1 MVVYSPHK
9 VILFGEHAVVYGYP
23 ALSATVDL
31 FAKIYLVPS
40 RSGLQYTPFV
50 QRTLS
55 YLGLSNIYVKVET
68 SVPSGS
74 GLGTSSMIIS
84 GIIMSERDYSKEKL
98 ANEAF
103 NIEYSTQGLGSPID
117 TSTIAAGG
125 FVLTNGREG
134 IPLWKIEKNGVS
146 WNFSSIPT
154 RNIEMVIVY
163 SGSKGS
169 TREQVAKVKKF
180 YERGKFAKDIMSRIG
195 SITEDGVKAVT
206 RGDAT
211 RVGELMNENHSELKV
226 FGISTDTI
234 EKIVSIGREYGYGA
248 KLTGAGGGGAVIIIP
263 KDKEKLLKRLKEMNV
278 IVFDTSTTSAGIFKR
293 SE

>member
-263 KDKEKLLKRLKEMNV
+263 KDKDKLLKKLKEMNV

>member
-31 FAKIYLVPS
+31 FAKICLVPS

-154 RNIEMVIVY
+154 RSIEMVIVY

-263 KDKEKLLKRLKEMNV
+263 KDKEKLLKKLKEMNV

>member
-50 QRTLS
+50 QKTLS

-74 GLGTSSMIIS
+74 GLGTSSVIIS
-84 GIIMSERDYSKEKL
+84 GILLSERDYSKEQL

-134 IPLWKIEKNGVS
+134 IPLWKIEKNGIS

-154 RNIEMVIVY
+154 RNMDLVIVY

-180 YERGKFAKDIMSRIG
+180 YERGSFAKDIMNRIG
-195 SITEDGVKAVT
+195 SITEDGVKAVMKS
-206 RGDAT
+206 DPA

-226 FGISTDTI
+226 FGISTEQI
-234 EKIVSIGREYGYGA
+234 EKIVSIGRELGYGA
-248 KLTGAGGGGAVIIIP
+248 KLTGAGGGGAVVIIP
-263 KDKEKLLKRLKEMNV
+263 KDKEKLVKRLKEMNV

>member
-31 FAKIYLVPS
+31 FAKIYLIPS

-55 YLGLSNIYVKVET
+55 FLGLNNVYVKVET
-68 SVPSGS
+68 NVPSGS

-84 GIIMSERDYSKEKL
+84 GILLSEKDYQKEAL
-98 ANEAF
+98 ANDAF
-103 NIEYSTQGLGSPID
+103 RIEYETQGLGSPID
-117 TSTIAAGG
+117 TTTISAGG
-125 FVLTNGREG
+125 FVLTNGKVG
-134 IPLWKIEKNGVS
+134 VPLWKIERNGIS
-146 WNFSSIPT
+146 WNFSTIPT
-154 RNIEMVIVY
+154 RNLEMVIVY

-180 YERGKFAKDIMSRIG
+180 YDRGSLAKDIMKRIG
-195 SITEDGVKAVT
+195 NITEEGVRAVMKS
-206 RGDAT
+206 DVAKI
-211 RVGELMNENHSELKV
+211 GELMIENHSELKI
-226 FGISTDTI
+226 FGISTDPI
-234 EKIVSIGREYGYGA
+234 EKIVSIGREYGYGS

-263 KDKEKLLKRLKEMNV
+263 RDKEKLMKKLKELNV
-278 IVFDTSTTSAGIFKR
+278 IVFDTSTTGAGIFKR

>member
-50 QRTLS
+50 QKTLS
-55 YLGLSNIYVKVET
+55 YLGLSNVYVKVET
-68 SVPSGS
+68 NVPSGS
-74 GLGTSSMIIS
+74 GLGTSSMIITS
-84 GIIMSERDYSKEKL
+84 ILLSERDYTKEKL

-103 NIEYSTQGLGSPID
+103 NIEYETQGLGSPID
-117 TSTIAAGG
+117 TTTISAGG
-125 FVLTNGREG
+125 FVLTNGKEG
-134 IPLWKIEKNGVS
+134 VPLWKIEKNGVS
-146 WNFSSIPT
+146 WNFSNIPT

-169 TREQVAKVKKF
+169 TKEQVAKVRKF
-180 YERGKFAKDIMSRIG
+180 YERGKFAKDIMNRIG
-195 SITEDGVKAVT
+195 SITEEGVKAVMK
-206 RGDAT
+206 GDAANI
-211 RVGELMNENHSELKV
+211 GELMNENHSELKV
-226 FGISTDTI
+226 FGISTDQI
-234 EKIVSIGREYGYGA
+234 ERIVSVGREYGYGA
-248 KLTGAGGGGAVIIIP
+248 KLTGAGGGGAVVIIP
-263 KDKEKLLKRLKEMNV
+263 REKDKLLKKLKEMNV
-278 IVFDTSTTSAGIFKR
+278 MVFDTSTTSAGIFKR

>member
-9 VILFGEHAVVYGYP
+9 VIIFGEHAVVYGYP

-31 FAKIYLVPS
+31 FAKIYLIPS

-50 QRTLS
+50 QRTLA
-55 YLGLSNIYVKVET
+55 YLGLKNIYVKVET
-68 SVPSGS
+68 NVPSGS
-74 GLGTSSMIIS
+74 GLGTSSMIIA
-84 GIIMSERDYSKEKL
+84 GILMSERNYTKEQL

-103 NIEYSTQGLGSPID
+103 NIEYETQGLGSPID
-117 TSTIAAGG
+117 TSTISAGG
-125 FVLTNGREG
+125 FVLTNGNEG
-134 IPLWKIEKNGVS
+134 IPLWKIEKNGIT

-154 RNIEMVIVY
+154 RNMDLVVVY

-169 TREQVAKVKKF
+169 TREQVAKVRKF
-180 YERGKFAKDIMSRIG
+180 YERGSFAKDIMKRIG
-195 SITEDGVKAVT
+195 NITQEGVKAVT
-206 RGDAT
+206 KGDIVK
-211 RVGELMNENHSELKV
+211 VGELMNENHSELKV
-226 FGISTDTI
+226 FGISTEQI

-263 KDKEKLLKRLKEMNV
+263 REKEKLLKKLKELNV
-278 IVFDTSTTSAGIFKR
+278 MVFDTSTTSAGIFKR

>member
-31 FAKIYLVPS
+31 FAKIYLIPS

-55 YLGLSNIYVKVET
+55 FLGLNNVYVKVET
-68 SVPSGS
+68 NVPSGS

-84 GIIMSERDYSKEKL
+84 GILLNEKDYQKEAL

-103 NIEYSTQGLGSPID
+103 RIEYETQGLGSPID
-117 TSTIAAGG
+117 TTTISAGG
-125 FVLTNGREG
+125 FVLTNGKVG
-134 IPLWKIEKNGVS
+134 VPLWKIERNGIS
-146 WNFSSIPT
+146 WNFSTIPT
-154 RNIEMVIVY
+154 RNLEMVIVY

-180 YERGKFAKDIMSRIG
+180 YERGSFAKDIMKRIG
-195 SITEDGVKAVT
+195 NITEEGVRAVMKS
-206 RGDAT
+206 DVAKI
-211 RVGELMNENHSELKV
+211 GELMIENHSELKI
-226 FGISTDTI
+226 FGISTDPI
-234 EKIVSIGREYGYGA
+234 EKIVSIGREYGYGS

-263 KDKEKLLKRLKEMNV
+263 RDKEKLMKKLKELNV
-278 IVFDTSTTSAGIFKR
+278 IVFDTSTTGAGIFKR

>member
-31 FAKIYLVPS
+31 FAKIYLIPS

-55 YLGLSNIYVKVET
+55 FLGLNNVYVKVET
-68 SVPSGS
+68 NVPSGS

-84 GIIMSERDYSKEKL
+84 GILLSEKDYQKEAL
-98 ANEAF
+98 ANDAF
-103 NIEYSTQGLGSPID
+103 RIEYETQGLGSPID
-117 TSTIAAGG
+117 TTTISAGG
-125 FVLTNGREG
+125 FVLTNGRDG
-134 IPLWKIEKNGVS
+134 IPLWKIERNGIS

-154 RNIEMVIVY
+154 RNLEMVIVY

-180 YERGKFAKDIMSRIG
+180 YDRGSLAKDIMKRIG
-195 SITEDGVKAVT
+195 NITEEGVRAVMKS
-206 RGDAT
+206 DVAKI
-211 RVGELMNENHSELKV
+211 GELMIENHSELKI
-226 FGISTDTI
+226 FGISTDPI
-234 EKIVSIGREYGYGA
+234 EKIVSIGREYGYGS

-263 KDKEKLLKRLKEMNV
+263 RDKEKLMKKLNELNV
-278 IVFDTSTTSAGIFKR
+278 IVFDTSTTGAGIFKR

>member
-40 RSGLQYTPFV
+40 RSGLQHTPFV
-50 QRTLS
+50 QKTLA
-55 YLGLSNIYVKVET
+55 YLGLSNVYVKVET
-68 SVPSGS
+68 NVPSGS
-74 GLGTSSMIIS
+74 GLGTSSVIIS
-84 GIIMSERDYSKEKL
+84 GILMSERNYTKEQL

-117 TSTIAAGG
+117 TTTIAAGG
-125 FVLTNGREG
+125 FVLTNGKEG
-134 IPLWKIEKNGVS
+134 IPLWKIEKNGIS

-154 RNIEMVIVY
+154 RNMDLVIVY
-163 SGSKGS
+163 TGSKGS

-180 YERGKFAKDIMSRIG
+180 YERGSFARDIMKRIG
-195 SITEDGVKAVT
+195 GITEEGVGAVM
-206 RGDAT
+206 RGDVGK
-211 RVGELMNENHSELKV
+211 VGELMDENHSELKV
-226 FGISTDTI
+226 FGISTDQI
-234 EKIVSIGREYGYGA
+234 EKIVSIGREFGYGA
-248 KLTGAGGGGAVIIIP
+248 KLTGAGGGGAVIIVP
-263 KDKEKLLKRLKEMNV
+263 KDKEKLMDRLKRLNV
-278 IVFDTSTTSAGIFKR
+278 IVFSTSTTSAGIFKR

>member
-9 VILFGEHAVVYGYP
+9 VIIFGEHAVVHGYP

-31 FAKIYLVPS
+31 FAKIYLIPS

-50 QRTLS
+50 QRTLA
-55 YLGLSNIYVKVET
+55 YLGLKNIYVKVET
-68 SVPSGS
+68 NVPSGS
-74 GLGTSSMIIS
+74 GLGTSSMIIA
-84 GIIMSERDYSKEKL
+84 GILMSERNYTKEQL

-103 NIEYSTQGLGSPID
+103 NIEYETQGLGSPID
-117 TSTIAAGG
+117 TSTISAGG
-125 FVLTNGREG
+125 FVLTNGNEG
-134 IPLWKIEKNGVS
+134 IPLWKIEKNGIT

-154 RNIEMVIVY
+154 RNMDLVVVY

-169 TREQVAKVKKF
+169 TREQVAKVRKF
-180 YERGKFAKDIMSRIG
+180 YERGSFAKDIMKRIG
-195 SITEDGVKAVT
+195 NITQEGVKAVT
-206 RGDAT
+206 KGDIVK
-211 RVGELMNENHSELKV
+211 VGELMNENHSELKV
-226 FGISTDTI
+226 FGISTEQI

-263 KDKEKLLKRLKEMNV
+263 REKEKLLKKLKELNV
-278 IVFDTSTTSAGIFKR
+278 MVFDTSTTSAGIFKR

>member
-31 FAKIYLVPS
+31 FAKINLVPS
-40 RSGLQYTPFV
+40 RTGLQFTPFV

-55 YLGLSNIYVKVET
+55 YLGLTNVYVKVET
-68 SVPSGS
+68 NVPSGS

-84 GIIMSERDYSKEKL
+84 GIIMCERDYSREKL

-103 NIEYSTQGLGSPID
+103 NIEYETQGLGSPID
-117 TSTIAAGG
+117 TTTIAAGG
-125 FVLTNGREG
+125 FVLTNGKEG
-134 IPLWKIEKNGVS
+134 VPLWKIEKNGIS
-146 WNFSSIPT
+146 WSFSSIPT

-169 TREQVAKVKKF
+169 TREQVAKVRKF
-180 YERGKFAKDIMSRIG
+180 YERGGFAKDIMKRIG
-195 SITEDGVKAVT
+195 NITEEGVKAVAK
-206 RGDAT
+206 GDIEK
-211 RVGELMNENHSELKV
+211 VGELMNENHSELKV
-226 FGISTDTI
+226 FGISTDKI
-234 EKIVSIGREYGYGA
+234 EKIVRIGREYGYGA
-248 KLTGAGGGGAVIIIP
+248 KLTGAGGGGAVVIIP
-263 KDKEKLLKRLKEMNV
+263 KDKERLVKKLKEMNV

>member
-195 SITEDGVKAVT
+195 GITEDGVKAVT

-263 KDKEKLLKRLKEMNV
+263 KDKEKLLKKLKEMNV

>member
-9 VILFGEHAVVYGYP
+9 VIIFGEHAVVYGYP

-31 FAKIYLVPS
+31 FAKIYLIPS

-50 QRTLS
+50 QRTLA
-55 YLGLSNIYVKVET
+55 YLGLKNIYVKVET
-68 SVPSGS
+68 NVPSGS
-74 GLGTSSMIIS
+74 GLGTSSMIIA
-84 GIIMSERDYSKEKL
+84 GILMSERNYTKEQL

-103 NIEYSTQGLGSPID
+103 NIEYETQGLGSPID
-117 TSTIAAGG
+117 TSTISAGG
-125 FVLTNGREG
+125 FVLTNGNEG
-134 IPLWKIEKNGVS
+134 IPLWKIEKNGVT

-154 RNIEMVIVY
+154 RNMDLVVVY

-169 TREQVAKVKKF
+169 TREQVAKVRKF
-180 YERGKFAKDIMSRIG
+180 YERGSFAKDIMKRIG
-195 SITEDGVKAVT
+195 NITQEGVKAVT
-206 RGDAT
+206 KGDIVK
-211 RVGELMNENHSELKV
+211 VGELMNENHSELKV
-226 FGISTDTI
+226 FGISTEQI

-263 KDKEKLLKRLKEMNV
+263 REKEKLLKKLKELNV
-278 IVFDTSTTSAGIFKR
+278 MVFDTSTTSAGIFKR

>member
-263 KDKEKLLKRLKEMNV
+263 KDKEKLLKKLKEMNV

>member
-23 ALSATVDL
+23 ALSATADL
-31 FAKIYLVPS
+31 FAKIYLIPS

-55 YLGLSNIYVKVET
+55 FLGLNNVYVKVET
-68 SVPSGS
+68 NVPSGS

-84 GIIMSERDYSKEKL
+84 GILLSEKDYQKEAL

-103 NIEYSTQGLGSPID
+103 RIEYETQGLGSPID
-117 TSTIAAGG
+117 TTTISAGG
-125 FVLTNGREG
+125 FVLTNGRDG
-134 IPLWKIEKNGVS
+134 IPLWKIERNGIS

-154 RNIEMVIVY
+154 RNLEMVIVY

-180 YERGKFAKDIMSRIG
+180 YDRGSLAKDIMKRIG
-195 SITEDGVKAVT
+195 NITEEGVRAVMKS
-206 RGDAT
+206 DVAKI
-211 RVGELMNENHSELKV
+211 GELMIENHSELKI
-226 FGISTDTI
+226 FGISTDPI
-234 EKIVSIGREYGYGA
+234 EKIVSIGREYGYGS

-263 KDKEKLLKRLKEMNV
+263 RDKEKLMKKLKELNV
-278 IVFDTSTTSAGIFKR
+278 IVFDTSTTGAGIFKR

>member
-154 RNIEMVIVY
+154 RSIEMVIVY

-263 KDKEKLLKRLKEMNV
+263 KDKDKLLKKLKEMNV

>member
-154 RNIEMVIVY
+154 RSIEMVIVY

-263 KDKEKLLKRLKEMNV
+263 KDKEKLLKKLKEMNV